1 MLKKTLLVTGL
12 LTQFVL
18 VPAAFSMSCSNPINA
33 YDKTYCA
40 SLKMTQLDK
49 EINEQ
54 YGKTIKVLKA
64 DQKQEVKKTQIQW
77 IRARDKEC
85 SNGGTVAVN
94 CVNDK
99 MIARIELLK
108 SIERE
113 CKNSGCDKALLSK
126 VE

>member
-1 MLKKTLLVTGL
+1 MIKKTLVVTGL
-12 LTQFVL
+12 LAQFVL

-49 EINEQ
+49 EINKQ
-54 YGKTIKVLKA
+54 YGKTIKVLKPE
-64 DQKQEVKKTQIQW
+64 QKKQVKKTQIQW
-77 IRARDKEC
+77 IRARDNEC

-99 MIARIELLK
+99 MTARIELLK

-113 CKNSGCDKALLSK
+113 CGASGCDKALLSK